1 MKVTRFL
8 AAVAI
13 LGATA
18 STSFA
23 QSVSL
28 TWDTCVGPIDKAVT
42 PGSIAQANISVLGQT
57 ASHKAYDVRIMMIS
71 PGGVR
76 DAWRFD
82 AVGCQGSALI
92 ELQHLPPA
100 AISKACPAF
109 MGTSAPSLQ
118 IKDFSLF
125 DPLTGKMRGVI
136 ANSYP
141 NGWGAGSTAG
151 GVVNPATRY
160 FLGGFKFDE
169 TFGVFG
175 PTDPGN
181 TCGGLEVPVCAHLT
195 NAAWLSLDGIESQWA
210 VASEYIT
217 SNDPNNTSRC
227 PGATPAQSTTWGS
240 LKSQYR
246 N

>member
-8 AAVAI
+8 AAIAI

-18 STSFA
+18 SMSYA

-28 TWDTCVGPIDKAVT
+28 TWDTCVGPLNKSVAPLSV
-42 PGSIAQANISVLGQT
+42 AQANISVLGQT
-57 ASHKAYDVRIMMIS
+57 STHKAYDVRILMGS
-71 PGGVR
+71 PGGLQ

-82 AVGCQGSALI
+82 AAGCQGSAFL

-100 AISKACPAF
+100 TISKACPAF
-109 MGTSAPSLQ
+109 MQTSAPSLQ
-118 IKDFSLF
+118 IKDFSF
-125 DPLTGKMRGVI
+125 DPLTGKARGVI

-141 NGWGAGSTAG
+141 NGVAA
-151 GVVNPATRY
+151 VNPATRY

-169 TFGVFG
+169 TFGVTG

-181 TCGGLEVPVCAHLT
+181 TCGGLEVPVCAHLI
-195 NAAWLSLDGIESQWA
+195 NAAWLDLNGIESQWS
-210 VASEYIT
+210 VAAEYIT

-227 PGATPAQSTTWGS
+227 PAATPAQAKTWGE
-240 LKSQYR
+240 LKGQYR